1 MLGHAHLQVCS
12 KKVVNPSSSTQFPF
26 QHSQF
31 IAHINPTTPNFQKP
45 NHIIATQQ
53 IGVQFENS

>member
-31 IAHINPTTPNFQKP
+31 IAHRNTETPQL
-45 NHIIATQQ
+45 Q
-53 IGVQFENS
+53 IFKNQITLLQLNK